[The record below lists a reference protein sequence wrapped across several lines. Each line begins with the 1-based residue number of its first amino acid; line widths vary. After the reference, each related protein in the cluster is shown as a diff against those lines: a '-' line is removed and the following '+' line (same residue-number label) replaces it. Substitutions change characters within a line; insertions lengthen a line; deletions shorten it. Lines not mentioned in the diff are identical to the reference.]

1 MWRLVIAG
9 LLILHGILHAV
20 VWLPRQQSNEFPGF
34 GPQVS
39 WLFAEVRAVVV
50 ALVMTAGIGFVL
62 AGVAYGMHL
71 DLWAVPAIVAVVA
84 SMALIVATFTPWWG
98 LAIVINAI
106 TLYAAWQSVR
116 GD

>member
-1 MWRLVIAG
+1 MASGDSRSPDPARDHPRGRLAPAAAEQRG
-9 LLILHGILHAV
+9 
-20 VWLPRQQSNEFPGF
+20 SGF

-106 TLYAAWQSVR
+106 ALYAAWQSVR